1 MKSCACLSGASG
13 NGFEPKEKVEQMTS
27 PHADHNHGE
36 GGHVHAL
43 VDHLPSDDIHKP
55 TLRVALDPML
65 MAKLHVH
72 VDEFVTA
79 TTDRGRSLLVRVQ
92 APDQAQSGAGTIR
105 LDRFAR
111 QSLKAHLNE
120 DVRIEKTIAHEIE
133 KVILRP
139 GVDVSLAHDLSP
151 HIGEVLLE
159 SRTPISTGAVLYIR
173 FPQSQ
178 AGTTYE
184 VASLKGKAGF
194 VGPNTQVLIDSFDQ
208 HVPEGIFDI
217 TFEDIGGLDAQV
229 RMVRELVQLP
239 LRYPDVYRHLGITPP
254 RGVILYG
261 PPGSGKTHLARA
273 VSNEI
278 DARFYYLNGP
288 DVIGTYTGETEANLR
303 RIFSEAS
310 HHAPSIIF
318 IDELDAIAPK
328 RGETGAHADTR
339 AVTQLLS
346 LMDGLKRVDSVMV
359 LATTNRIDAV
369 DTAFRRPGRFDR
381 ELFIGA
387 PDAAGRR
394 DILTIHTREMPLSDA
409 ALKHLPEIARRT
421 HGFLGADLM
430 ELCREAGLSAM
441 RRHMVSLTDT
451 RSAFQISIGDLRVTD
466 QDFDAALGR
475 VKPSSLRDSFM
486 AASDVSW
493 SHIGG
498 LEPQKQ
504 QLRRAMEL
512 RLKQP
517 EFLHA
522 AGLGSHSGILLHG
535 PSGVGKTMLV
545 KALANES
552 GVNFISVNGPEVFTK
567 WLGESEEAIRE
578 IFRLARQV
586 CPAIIF
592 FDQLESIAPVRGVHE
607 GSMTTERVVSQ
618 LLAQLDDL
626 DPGVQILVIGATNR
640 PDLVDPSVMST
651 GRFGQKIFVPL
662 PDEAARKE
670 ILAAC
675 LTLPGLGANPES
687 DKIYALCEDQIATFS
702 GASIKDLCDRA
713 KLAAC
718 ERKNYSELVHA
729 TMNDFETAFAQLR
742 EG

>member
-1 MKSCACLSGASG
+1 MSSG
-13 NGFEPKEKVEQMTS
+13 
-27 PHADHNHGE
+27 HADHIHGH
-36 GGHVHAL
+36 GGHVHAV
-43 VDHLPSDDIHKP
+43 VDHLASDEIHKP
-55 TLRVALDPML
+55 TLRVALDPVL
-65 MAKLHVH
+65 MHNLHLHVDDL
-72 VDEFVTA
+72 VLV
-79 TTDRGRSLLVRVQ
+79 TTDRGRSLLGRVQ
-92 APDQAQSGAGTIR
+92 APDATLKDTRIIR

-120 DVRIEKTIAHEIE
+120 DVRLEKAEPRELDRI
-133 KVILRP
+133 VLRP
-139 GVDVSLAHDLSP
+139 GVDVSLAHDLAP
-151 HIGEVLLE
+151 HVRSILQEC
-159 SRTPISTGAVLYIR
+159 RTPITTGAVLYIR
-173 FPQSQ
+173 FPHSQ

-184 VASLKGKAGF
+184 VAPLKGPAGV
-194 VGPNTQVLIDSFDQ
+194 VGPNTQIVIDQFDS
-208 HVPEGIFDI
+208 HVPEGIFDV

-239 LRYPDVYRHLGITPP
+239 LRYPDVYRHLGIAPP

-328 RGETGAHADTR
+328 RGETGAHSDTR

-409 ALKHLPEIARRT
+409 ALRHLPEIARRT

-430 ELCREAGLSAM
+430 ELCREAGLQAM
-441 RRHMVSLTDT
+441 RRHMVSLSD
-451 RSAFQISIGDLRVTD
+451 RSSAFQISVGDLRVTD
-466 QDFDAALGR
+466 HDFDAALGR

-493 SHIGG
+493 AQIGG
-498 LEPQKQ
+498 LEAQKK
-504 QLRRAMEL
+504 QLRSAMDL
-512 RLKQP
+512 MLKRP

-522 AGLGSHSGILLHG
+522 AGLGARSGLFLHG
-535 PSGVGKTMLV
+535 PSGTGKTLLV

-552 GVNFISVNGPEVFTK
+552 GVNFINVNGPEIFTK

-586 CPAIIF
+586 APAIVF
-592 FDQLESIAPVRGVHE
+592 FDQLDSIAPIRGAHE

-618 LLAQLDDL
+618 LIAQLDDL
-626 DPGVQILVIGATNR
+626 EPGIQILIIGATNR
-640 PDLVDPSVMST
+640 PELIDPSIIRT
-651 GRFGQKIFVPL
+651 GRFGQKIYVPM
-662 PDEAARKE
+662 PDDAARRE
-670 ILAAC
+670 ILSTC
-675 LTLPGLGANPES
+675 LTLPGLGPHPQAAQ
-687 DKIYALCEDQIATFS
+687 IYADIADRISNFS

-718 ERKNYSELVHA
+718 ERKNFAELAHVIKE
-729 TMNDFETAFAQLR
+729 DFDQAFTQ
-742 EG
+742 

>member
-1 MKSCACLSGASG
+1 MS
-13 NGFEPKEKVEQMTS
+13 NGPAGHT
-27 PHADHNHGE
+27 HGH
-36 GGHVHAL
+36 GGHAHAT

-55 TLRVALDPML
+55 FVHVALDPDL
-65 MAKLHVH
+65 MHALHVH
-72 VDEFVTA
+72 AGELILL
-79 TTDRGRSLLVRVQ
+79 TTDRGRGLLGRAL
-92 APDQAQSGAGTIR
+92 APDPSMKGGGAIR
-105 LDRFAR
+105 LDRFGR

-120 DVRIEKTIAHEIE
+120 EVRIERAESRELE
-133 KVILRP
+133 KLVLRP
-139 GVDVSLAHDLSP
+139 GTDVSLAHDLTP
-151 HIGEVLLE
+151 HIRSILLE
-159 SRTPISTGAVLYIR
+159 CRTPVTTGAVLYIR
-173 FPQSQ
+173 FPNSQ

-184 VASLKGKAGF
+184 VAPLKGPGGV
-194 VGPNTQVLIDSFDQ
+194 VGPNTQIMLDQFDS
-208 HVPEGIFDI
+208 HVPEGVFDV
-217 TFEDIGGLDAQV
+217 TFEDVGGLATQV
-229 RMVRELVQLP
+229 RIVRELVQLP
-239 LRYPDVYRHLGITPP
+239 LRYPQVYRHLGITPP

-346 LMDGLKRVDSVMV
+346 LMDGLKRVDSVVV
-359 LATTNRIDAV
+359 LATTNRVDAV

-394 DILTIHTREMPLSDA
+394 EILSIHTREMPLSDT
-409 ALKHLPEIARRT
+409 ALTHLGEVARRT

-441 RRHMVSLTDT
+441 RRHMVSLSDHLG
-451 RSAFQISIGDLRVTD
+451 AFQISASELRVSD
-466 QDFDAALGR
+466 ADFDAALGR

-493 SHIGG
+493 SQIGG
-498 LEPQKQ
+498 LDAQKKRLQ
-504 QLRRAMEL
+504 GAMDL
-512 RLKQP
+512 MLKRP

-522 AGLGSHSGILLHG
+522 AGLGAQSGVLLHG

-552 GVNFISVNGPEVFTK
+552 GVNFISVNGPEIFTK

-578 IFRLARQV
+578 VFRLARQV
-586 CPAIIF
+586 SPAIIF
-592 FDQLESIAPVRGVHE
+592 FDQLEAIAPVRGAHE

-618 LLAQLDDL
+618 LLAQLDSL
-626 DPGVQILVIGATNR
+626 EPGAQILVVGASNR
-640 PDLVDPSVMST
+640 IELIDPSVIRT
-651 GRFGQKIFVPL
+651 GRFGQKIYVPM
-662 PDEAARKE
+662 PEEGARRA
-670 ILAAC
+670 ILGAC
-675 LTLPGLGANPES
+675 LHLPGLGANPQI
-687 DKIYALCEDQIATFS
+687 DKIYAAIADDMRAFS
-702 GASIKDLCDRA
+702 GAEIRDLCDRA
-713 KLAAC
+713 KLVAC
-718 ERKNYSELVHA
+718 ERSGFTQLAHA
-729 TMNDFETAFAQLR
+729 TVEDFKAALETTL
-742 EG
+742 EEPT